1 MALLK
6 SYSCV
11 KCGGVL
17 NFDEGQE
24 VFGCPFC
31 GGEFAFTDFHR
42 GDLIKQGKMALNRGN
57 YLTAKD
63 KYQAILRRNPRD
75 FEALLGLILAECHLP
90 SVGRVC
96 RLEYLENARLK
107 EAIQTTKNAKEAL
120 PEETEYFELL
130 IRMFELAD
138 EYNRTRDDAD
148 EVTKAQNKHFRNMGY
163 DIVTIEEKEKAFFD
177 GYKTGLL
184 YISLKILPFVALL
197 LIAFGLAWVN
207 LLIIA
212 GIILLSIGLKQYY
225 VIRKKRA
232 EKRLNR
238 EMAAQSFKDN
248 SDIVKMK
255 NIREEYMNTYYK
267 LKKIVPDPK
276 AYEKP
281 APAVKNDAPE
291 ADPFIDIEK
300 TVICNKC
307 GGLLTLD
314 KEKRLYECRSCGVAY
329 GTSLFFGDPYE
340 KIANALKDNDYA
352 EADQR
357 FSYMLMQDPHNF
369 DALLGRVL
377 LGGRWKKMGDIVLT
391 EQAFTDVRMNN
402 LKGRIADAVAHS
414 AEEDRPFMENVSR
427 LISLIF
433 DYQKT
438 SHAVDTFN
446 EELEKISRLKKSG
459 QNSKDVNDAH
469 PENEPDYILWR
480 REELLRKT
488 KIKTEFEELKDK
500 LLREYKELRSSSSE
514 DKKWQY

>member
-225 VIRKKRA
+225 VISKKRA

-281 APAVKNDAPE
+281 APAVKNDAAE
-291 ADPFIDIEK
+291 ADHFIDIEK

-314 KEKRLYECRSCGVAY
+314 K
-329 GTSLFFGDPYE
+329 
-340 KIANALKDNDYA
+340 
-352 EADQR
+352 
-357 FSYMLMQDPHNF
+357 
-369 DALLGRVL
+369 
-377 LGGRWKKMGDIVLT
+377 
-391 EQAFTDVRMNN
+391 
-402 LKGRIADAVAHS
+402 
-414 AEEDRPFMENVSR
+414 
-427 LISLIF
+427 
-433 DYQKT
+433 
-438 SHAVDTFN
+438 
-446 EELEKISRLKKSG
+446 
-459 QNSKDVNDAH
+459 
-469 PENEPDYILWR
+469 
-480 REELLRKT
+480 
-488 KIKTEFEELKDK
+488 
-500 LLREYKELRSSSSE
+500 
-514 DKKWQY
+514 